1 MDNARRSD
9 RMEVF
14 ADPIPL
20 SIAALAEDSTA
31 AEVAASMEA
40 AEDFTV
46 VGAVV
51 VGTHTSC
58 ICIRNEKAGE
68 LIAGLFCLYAD

>member
-20 SIAALAEDSTA
+20 SIAALEEDSTA
-31 AEVAASMEA
+31 AEMAEGSTAAVAASVEA

-51 VGTHTSC
+51 VGTHISR
-58 ICIRNEKAGE
+58 I
-68 LIAGLFCLYAD
+68 